1 MIDNFTY
8 NTPTKLI
15 FGKGV
20 IKDLPE
26 VIIKNLTPQFQYSF
40 CTVLQSV
47 QFVFPKI
54 AHFFEVCNFY

>member
-20 IKDLPE
+20 IKDLTK
-26 VIIKNLTPQFQYSF
+26 VLAGFGKNVLLTYGGGFILGGGNY
-40 CTVLQSV
+40 VLLYQR
-47 QFVFPKI
+47 I
-54 AHFFEVCNFY
+54 DR

>member
-20 IKDLPE
+20 IKDLPK
-26 VIIKNLTPQFQYSF
+26 VLAGFGKNVLLTYGGGSIKKMGL
-40 CTVLQSV
+40 
-47 QFVFPKI
+47 
-54 AHFFEVCNFY
+54 